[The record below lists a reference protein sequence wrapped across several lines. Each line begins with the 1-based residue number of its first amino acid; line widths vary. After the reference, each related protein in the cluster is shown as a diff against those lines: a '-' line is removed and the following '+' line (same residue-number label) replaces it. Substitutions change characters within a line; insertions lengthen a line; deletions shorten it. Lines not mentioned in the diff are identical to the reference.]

1 MLVIAGAPS
10 RAAAAPCRDC
20 PPDCAMAIQAGA
32 AMHADMGMAGQPAKK
47 APESPC
53 KPGMPCQTAA
63 AAVVLSDVGA
73 FSPLVAEPAILARLE
88 QAPVPSRPPDP
99 GLRPPIQ
106 L

>member
-20 PPDCAMAIQAGA
+20 PPDCMTAMQADGP
-32 AMHADMGMAGQPAKK
+32 MHADMGKVGQPSKK
-47 APESPC
+47 APASPC
-53 KPGMPCQTAA
+53 KPGMPCQAA
-63 AAVVLSDVGA
+63 SAAVILPEVGA
-73 FSPLVAEPAILARLE
+73 FTRLAAEPATLARLE
-88 QAPVPSRPPDP
+88 QAPVLSRPPDP